1 MQINNKY
8 LNTYKEKISKGEPR
22 ITASKYLHQILLN
35 DDEENLNND
44 LQNNHQEIGK
54 NKNIQNNNTIN
65 TIFNNANFN
74 FDDELKNESNIIN
87 NNINNKDSNN
97 INDENKEKNKIIYK
111 PQFMMMNANIPEIS
125 SSELNNN
132 NSEEI
137 SNNRYIELDES
148 NTHSILTE
156 LLQDPDYI
164 EDSKEE
170 KEEIPI
176 IENFEDVANDK
187 IEIKEIKNKEKTL
200 EELQNEANDKFGKEI
215 VDEILNKY
223 DEYQNDMNFDQ
234 TKELDELIFKKMKKD
249 KKKYIDFLE
258 IFYKI
263 IYIKC
268 AQQVENTK

>member
-1 MQINNKY
+1 MFDNKASI
-8 LNTYKEKISKGEPR
+8 LLKGEHF
-22 ITASKYLHQILLN
+22 LVC
-35 DDEENLNND
+35 
-44 LQNNHQEIGK
+44 EIEIDS
-54 NKNIQNNNTIN
+54 KNIKDNNET
-65 TIFNNANFN
+65 
-74 FDDELKNESNIIN
+74 
-87 NNINNKDSNN
+87 
-97 INDENKEKNKIIYK
+97 KIIYK
-111 PQFMMMNANIPEIS
+111 PQFMMMNANIPEAS
-125 SSELNNN
+125 STELNNEQE
-132 NSEEI
+132 SEE
-137 SNNRYIELDES
+137 NNRYIELDET

-156 LLQDPDYI
+156 LLKDQDY
-164 EDSKEE
+164 SEE
-170 KEEIPI
+170 TKDERPI

-200 EELQNEANDKFGKEI
+200 EELQNEANNKFGKEI

-234 TKELDELIFKKMKKD
+234 TKELDELIFNKMKQD

>member
-1 MQINNKY
+1 
-8 LNTYKEKISKGEPR
+8 
-22 ITASKYLHQILLN
+22 
-35 DDEENLNND
+35 
-44 LQNNHQEIGK
+44 
-54 NKNIQNNNTIN
+54 
-65 TIFNNANFN
+65 
-74 FDDELKNESNIIN
+74 
-87 NNINNKDSNN
+87 
-97 INDENKEKNKIIYK
+97 
-111 PQFMMMNANIPEIS
+111 MMNANIQDNSPF
-125 SSELNNN
+125 ELTNNN
-132 NSEEI
+132 NREEI
-137 SNNRYIELDES
+137 NNNRYIELDES

-156 LLQDPDYI
+156 LLQDPDYT

-200 EELQNEANDKFGKEI
+200 EELQSEANDKFGKEI

-234 TKELDELIFKKMKKD
+234 TKELDELIFKKMKED

>member
-1 MQINNKY
+1 MIIN
-8 LNTYKEKISKGEPR
+8 
-22 ITASKYLHQILLN
+22 
-35 DDEENLNND
+35 
-44 LQNNHQEIGK
+44 
-54 NKNIQNNNTIN
+54 IN

-111 PQFMMMNANIPEIS
+111 PQFMMMNANISEIS

-200 EELQNEANDKFGKEI
+200 EELKSEANDKFGKEI

-234 TKELDELIFKKMKKD
+234 TKELDELIFKKMKED